1 MDLLV
6 EKGNN
11 KTYLSQLGFLVT
23 SFEEGAPSIA
33 RNSTNIQGRSGSVD
47 FGGWHE
53 SKKVKLEGFY
63 RAEDQYEEETLKE
76 RLFALLSDPEG
87 IYITEMRGE
96 IGQGFERPGETEGE
110 VYEHMMTRP
119 SHKRFYVYASSIEN
133 ELQGNIGGTVL
144 YKMSVEFTTLKLPY
158 GESVPRDLAVNPNV
172 PYYGRN
178 LLTNAGDLSANWD
191 LTNKVSVDNSQK
203 PAVLHYTMTTLTS
216 SSYTI
221 AQQQLND
228 GLLQPSTTYTASFYA
243 KGTGTFLLFCY
254 PSVSTGVSD
263 TRTRIVLTSDY
274 KLYTIT
280 FTTVPNLSGN
290 KNFLITQAYSPS
302 ATDQNTVEAHVYGF
316 KLEKG
321 SAATPWSPSPADPE
335 YNAWYTK
342 IYYNTDNLVIPYA
355 GTVPCN
361 QLEQGFTVEFTAKEG
376 GSGLKI
382 DINGKEFVY
391 DGQVY
396 DGDVLKLSGYEYT
409 KNGLSVVR
417 TTNKAYFKLL
427 PNVNNTLSASLH
439 GTIKVLNFQNLYA

>member
-23 SFEEGAPSIA
+23 SFEEGAPTIA

-133 ELQGNIGGTVL
+133 ELQGNVGGTVL

-158 GESVPRDLAVNPNV
+158 GESVPRDLDVNN
-172 PYYGRN
+172 G
-178 LLTNAGDLSANWD
+178 
-191 LTNKVSVDNSQK
+191 
-203 PAVLHYTMTTLTS
+203 
-216 SSYTI
+216 I
-221 AQQQLND
+221 
-228 GLLQPSTTYTASFYA
+228 
-243 KGTGTFLLFCY
+243 
-254 PSVSTGVSD
+254 
-263 TRTRIVLTSDY
+263 
-274 KLYTIT
+274 
-280 FTTVPNLSGN
+280 
-290 KNFLITQAYSPS
+290 
-302 ATDQNTVEAHVYGF
+302 
-316 KLEKG
+316 
-321 SAATPWSPSPADPE
+321 
-335 YNAWYTK
+335 
-342 IYYNTDNLVIPYA
+342 IPYA
-355 GTVPCN
+355 GTVPCS
-361 QLEQGFTVEFTAKEG
+361 QLEQGFLIEFTAKESS
-376 GSGLKI
+376 GSVII
-382 DINGKEFVY
+382 DLNGTEFKYSGSIVS
-391 DGQVY
+391 
-396 DGDVLKLSGYEYT
+396 GDVLKLSGYEYT
-409 KNGLSVVR
+409 KNDLSVVR
-417 TTNKAYFKLL
+417 ATNKAYFKLL

>member
-23 SFEEGAPSIA
+23 SFEEGSPTIA

-133 ELQGNIGGTVL
+133 EFQGNVGGTVL
-144 YKMSVEFTTLKLPY
+144 YKTSVEFTTLKLPY
-158 GESVPRDLAVNPNV
+158 GESVPRDLDVNN
-172 PYYGRN
+172 G
-178 LLTNAGDLSANWD
+178 
-191 LTNKVSVDNSQK
+191 
-203 PAVLHYTMTTLTS
+203 
-216 SSYTI
+216 I
-221 AQQQLND
+221 
-228 GLLQPSTTYTASFYA
+228 
-243 KGTGTFLLFCY
+243 
-254 PSVSTGVSD
+254 
-263 TRTRIVLTSDY
+263 
-274 KLYTIT
+274 
-280 FTTVPNLSGN
+280 
-290 KNFLITQAYSPS
+290 
-302 ATDQNTVEAHVYGF
+302 
-316 KLEKG
+316 
-321 SAATPWSPSPADPE
+321 
-335 YNAWYTK
+335 
-342 IYYNTDNLVIPYA
+342 IPYS

-361 QLEQGFTVEFTAKEG
+361 QLEQGFSIEFTAKEG

-427 PNVNNTLSASLH
+427 PGVSNTLSASLH
-439 GTIKVLNFQNLYA
+439 GTIKVLDFQNLYA

>member
-23 SFEEGAPSIA
+23 SFEEGAPTIA

-133 ELQGNIGGTVL
+133 ELQGNVGGTVL
-144 YKMSVEFTTLKLPY
+144 YKTSVEFTTLKLPY
-158 GESVPRDLAVNPNV
+158 GESVPRYLDVKPNV
-172 PYYGRN
+172 PYYGKN
-178 LLTNAGDLSANWD
+178 LLTGTKAVKSGVVKAGSQWISGSPINQVSVVGGKTYTYSISMITMGHTGHSSISWLDADKNIISAQAGKDNPWSANGGRF
-191 LTNKVSVDNSQK
+191 TNTFTAPSNAAYANLIPWYFSQ
-203 PAVLHYTMTTLTS
+203 
-216 SSYTI
+216 SYT
-221 AQQQLND
+221 
-228 GLLQPSTTYTASFYA
+228 
-243 KGTGTFLLFCY
+243 
-254 PSVSTGVSD
+254 SD
-263 TRTRIVLTSDY
+263 TNISWNQEKFEAGTS
-274 KLYTIT
+274 
-280 FTTVPNLSGN
+280 
-290 KNFLITQAYSPS
+290 ASPW
-302 ATDQNTVEAHVYGF
+302 
-316 KLEKG
+316 
-321 SAATPWSPSPADPE
+321 TPAPEDPE
-335 YNAWYTK
+335 YNQWYINT
-342 IYYNTDNLVIPYA
+342 YYNTDNLVIPYA
-355 GTVPCN
+355 GTVPCS
-361 QLEQGFTVEFTAKEG
+361 QLEQGFSIEFTAKES
-376 GSGLKI
+376 GSNFKLNV
-382 DINGKEFVY
+382 NGTELTY
-391 DGQVY
+391 NGQVY
-396 DGDVLKLSGYEYT
+396 NGDVLKLSGYEYT

-417 TTNKAYFKLL
+417 STNKAYFKLL
-427 PNVNNTLSASLH
+427 PNVTNTLSASLH

>member
-23 SFEEGAPSIA
+23 SFEEGAPTIA

-133 ELQGNIGGTVL
+133 EFQGNVGGTVL

-158 GESVPRDLAVNPNV
+158 GESVPRDLDVKPSV
-172 PYYGRN
+172 PYYSEN
-178 LLTNAGDLSANWD
+178 LALGTSTPVVTVGNGGTNQAFI
-191 LTNKVSVDNSQK
+191 
-203 PAVLHYTMTTLTS
+203 
-216 SSYTI
+216 SYSMSGVIPEGTI
-221 AQQQLND
+221 LVVNCNVE
-228 GLLQPSTTYTASFYA
+228 STD
-243 KGTGTFLLFCY
+243 GTGTFIFQPYGSDSGSTWQQWTHGSLKKGSQKVTATFVSQGNIARFY
-254 PSVSTGVSD
+254 PRFDNATG
-263 TRTRIVLTSDY
+263 
-274 KLYTIT
+274 TIT
-280 FTTVPNLSGN
+280 ISDF
-290 KNFLITQAYSPS
+290 II
-302 ATDQNTVEAHVYGF
+302 
-316 KLEKG
+316 
-321 SAATPWSPSPADPE
+321 SAAPSPWSPAPADPG
-335 YNAWYTK
+335 YNKWYIKT
-342 IYYNTDNLVIPYA
+342 YYNTKNIVIPYA
-355 GTVPCN
+355 GTVPCS

-376 GSGLKI
+376 GSGLSVYLDWTKLTY
-382 DINGKEFVY
+382 NGKINS
-391 DGQVY
+391 
-396 DGDVLKLSGYEYT
+396 GDVFKFSGYEYT
-409 KNGLSVVR
+409 KNGVSIVKD
-417 TTNKAYFKLL
+417 TNKAYFKLF
-427 PNVNNTLSASLH
+427 PGIANKISSSLA
-439 GTIKVLNFQNLYA
+439 GTIRILGFQELYA

>member
-23 SFEEGAPSIA
+23 SFEEGAPTIA

-133 ELQGNIGGTVL
+133 ELQGNVGGTVL
-144 YKMSVEFTTLKLPY
+144 YKTSVEFTTLKLPY
-158 GESVPRDLAVNPNV
+158 GESVPRDLDIKPNV

-178 LLTNAGDLSANWD
+178 LLKGTKAVKTGVVKAGSQWISGSPI
-191 LTNKVSVDNSQK
+191 TQVSVVGGETYTYSISMVTMGHTGHSSISWLDADKNIISSQAGK
-203 PAVLHYTMTTLTS
+203 NNQWAANGGRFTNTFTAPSNAVYANLIPWYFS
-216 SSYTI
+216 QSYT
-221 AQQQLND
+221 
-228 GLLQPSTTYTASFYA
+228 
-243 KGTGTFLLFCY
+243 
-254 PSVSTGVSD
+254 SD
-263 TRTRIVLTSDY
+263 TNISWNQEKFEVGTS
-274 KLYTIT
+274 
-280 FTTVPNLSGN
+280 
-290 KNFLITQAYSPS
+290 ASPW
-302 ATDQNTVEAHVYGF
+302 T
-316 KLEKG
+316 
-321 SAATPWSPSPADPE
+321 PSPEDPE
-335 YNAWYTK
+335 YNAWHTK

-355 GTVPCN
+355 GTVPCS
-361 QLEQGFTVEFTAKEG
+361 QLEQGFAIEFTAKES
-376 GSGLKI
+376 GSNLR
-382 DINGKEFVY
+382 INVNGTEFAY
-391 DGQVY
+391 SGQVY
-396 DGDVLKLSGYEYT
+396 NGDVLKLSGYEYT
-409 KNGLSVVR
+409 NNDLSVVR
-417 TTNKAYFKLL
+417 ATNKAYFKLL
-427 PNVNNTLSASLH
+427 PNVTNTLSASLH

>member
-23 SFEEGAPSIA
+23 SFEEGAPAIA
-33 RNSTNIQGRSGSVD
+33 RNSTNIQGRNGSVD

-119 SHKRFYVYASSIEN
+119 GHKRFYVYASSIEN
-133 ELQGNIGGTVL
+133 EFQGNVGGTVL

-158 GESVPRDLAVNPNV
+158 GESVPRDLDVKHNV

-178 LLTNAGDLSANWD
+178 LFRGYPTNSKMRVNKNNTYYYEYPFIQLGTRILLKPNTEYTLAWD
-191 LTNKVSVDNSQK
+191 YAIISGGMDSTETVSVGRGNEQSNYAIDVKTVAISTK
-203 PAVLHYTMTTLTS
+203 KI
-216 SSYTI
+216 TI
-221 AQQQLND
+221 KT
-228 GLLQPSTTYTASFYA
+228 PS
-243 KGTGTFLLFCY
+243 
-254 PSVSTGVSD
+254 D
-263 TRTRIVLTSDY
+263 ISDY
-274 KLYTIT
+274 PYFAIQFSRTVVP
-280 FTTVPNLSGN
+280 TTSVIDYWDISIREGNINSG
-290 KNFLITQAYSPS
+290 
-302 ATDQNTVEAHVYGF
+302 
-316 KLEKG
+316 
-321 SAATPWSPSPADPE
+321 WSPAPEDPE
-335 YNAWYTK
+335 YNQWYLNT
-342 IYYNTDNLVIPYA
+342 YYNTDNLVIPYA
-355 GTVPCN
+355 GTVPCS
-361 QLEQGFTVEFTAKEG
+361 QLEQGFSIEFTAKES
-376 GSGLKI
+376 GSNFKLNV
-382 DINGKEFVY
+382 NGTELTY
-391 DGQVY
+391 NGQVY
-396 DGDVLKLSGYEYT
+396 NGDVLKLSGYEYT

-417 TTNKAYFKLL
+417 STNKAYFKLL
-427 PNVNNTLSASLH
+427 PNVANTLSASLH

>member
-23 SFEEGAPSIA
+23 SFEEGAPTIA

-133 ELQGNIGGTVL
+133 ELQGNVGGTVL

-158 GESVPRDLAVNPNV
+158 GESVPRDLDIKPNV
-172 PYYGRN
+172 TYIGDN
-178 LLTNAGDLSANWD
+178 LYTDTKNF
-191 LTNKVSVDNSQK
+191 DNLESWYTSNYWTK
-203 PAVLHYTMTTLTS
+203 TTDTYKGLAVLQTTSNWKGLSQYIQVKKGDILTYSVYAKNISGTGNSNIYWALSTSPEGSYSSATS
-216 SSYTI
+216 SPT
-221 AQQQLND
+221 N
-228 GLLQPSTTYTASFYA
+228 STVAITDSWQRVS
-243 KGTGTFLLFCY
+243 GTT
-254 PSVSTGVSD
+254 VA
-263 TRTRIVLTSDY
+263 TSDGY
-274 KLYTIT
+274 LRPRLERSDGNTNT
-280 FTTVPNLSGN
+280 LQVSG
-290 KNFLITQAYSPS
+290 I
-302 ATDQNTVEAHVYGF
+302 

-321 SAATPWSPSPADPE
+321 SVATDWCPAPVDRE

-342 IYYNTDNLVIPYA
+342 IYYNTENLVIPYA

-409 KNGLSVVR
+409 KNGFSVVR
-417 TTNKAYFKLL
+417 TTNKAYFELL

>member
-23 SFEEGAPSIA
+23 SFEEGAPTIA

-158 GESVPRDLAVNPNV
+158 GESVPRDLDIKPNV

-178 LLTNAGDLSANWD
+178 LYLNSKTIKDSYIKYGDLTVTIDPFNSD
-191 LTNKVSVDNSQK
+191 TNMWHIVAPQVTGKTVGIYLYGYADDKLQDNSDW
-203 PAVLHYTMTTLTS
+203 
-216 SSYTI
+216 SYS
-221 AQQQLND
+221 AD
-228 GLLQPSTTYTASFYA
+228 V
-243 KGTGTFLLFCY
+243 KGTGNIYMFGIDGGSKNPLIGTIG
-254 PSVSTGVSD
+254 SEWSRISQTGQIGNPNHKTLVMYFD
-263 TRTRIVLTSDY
+263 TNISALDVY
-274 KLYTIT
+274 IKL
-280 FTTVPNLSGN
+280 P
-290 KNFLITQAYSPS
+290 
-302 ATDQNTVEAHVYGF
+302 
-316 KLEKG
+316 KLEIGKI
-321 SAATPWSPSPADPE
+321 STPWSLAPEDPE
-335 YNAWYTK
+335 YNAWYTNT
-342 IYYNTDNLVIPYA
+342 YYKTDNLVIPYA

-361 QLEQGFTVEFTAKEG
+361 QLEQGFTIEFTAKEG

-382 DINGKEFVY
+382 DINGKELVY

>member
-23 SFEEGAPSIA
+23 SFEEGAPTIA

-133 ELQGNIGGTVL
+133 EFQGNVGGTVL

-158 GESVPRDLAVNPNV
+158 GESVPRDLDFKPNV
-172 PYYGRN
+172 PYYSENLVTGTSSELKSYTGSGWGNSPVSPASGKYGAGRYYASAYIENTTPVGMRIYVSVYGDDDNFVRN
-178 LLTNAGDLSANWD
+178 LYGETIPAGQSGISSATFD
-191 LTNKVSVDNSQK
+191 ISEGQSFASAFV
-203 PAVLHYTMTTLTS
+203 
-216 SSYTI
+216 
-221 AQQQLND
+221 
-228 GLLQPSTTYTASFYA
+228 GFTASQTESCTY
-243 KGTGTFLLFCY
+243 KY
-254 PSVSTGVSD
+254 KEMMIK
-263 TRTRIVLTSDY
+263 RT
-274 KLYTIT
+274 
-280 FTTVPNLSGN
+280 
-290 KNFLITQAYSPS
+290 
-302 ATDQNTVEAHVYGF
+302 
-316 KLEKG
+316 
-321 SAATPWSPSPADPE
+321 PSPWTPAPSDSG
-335 YNAWYTK
+335 YNEWYLDT
-342 IYYNTDNLVIPYA
+342 YYNTDNLVIPYA

-361 QLEQGFTVEFTAKEG
+361 QLEQGFAIEFTAKEG

-427 PNVNNTLSASLH
+427 PGVSNTLSTSLH
-439 GTIKVLNFQNLYA
+439 GTIKVLDFQNLYA

>member
-23 SFEEGAPSIA
+23 SFEEGAPTIA

-133 ELQGNIGGTVL
+133 ELQGNVGGTVL
-144 YKMSVEFTTLKLPY
+144 YKTSVEFTTLKLPY
-158 GESVPRDLAVNPNV
+158 GESVPRDLDIKPNV

-178 LLTNAGDLSANWD
+178 LLTGTKAVKTGVVKAGSQWISGSSLAQ
-191 LTNKVSVDNSQK
+191 VSVVGGKTYTYSISMITMGHTGHSSISWLDADKNIISAQAGKDNPWAANGGRFTNTFTAPNNAAYANLIPWYFSQ
-203 PAVLHYTMTTLTS
+203 
-216 SSYTI
+216 SYT
-221 AQQQLND
+221 
-228 GLLQPSTTYTASFYA
+228 
-243 KGTGTFLLFCY
+243 
-254 PSVSTGVSD
+254 SD
-263 TRTRIVLTSDY
+263 TNISWNREKFEAGTS
-274 KLYTIT
+274 
-280 FTTVPNLSGN
+280 
-290 KNFLITQAYSPS
+290 ASPW
-302 ATDQNTVEAHVYGF
+302 
-316 KLEKG
+316 
-321 SAATPWSPSPADPE
+321 TPAPEDPE
-335 YNAWYTK
+335 YNQWYINT
-342 IYYNTDNLVIPYA
+342 YYNTDNLVIPYA
-355 GTVPCN
+355 GTVPCS
-361 QLEQGFTVEFTAKEG
+361 QLEQGFSIEFTAKES
-376 GSGLKI
+376 GSNFKLN
-382 DINGKEFVY
+382 INGTEFAY
-391 DGQVY
+391 NGQVY
-396 DGDVLKLSGYEYT
+396 NGDVLKLSGYEYT

-417 TTNKAYFKLL
+417 STNKAYFKLL
-427 PNVNNTLSASLH
+427 PNVTNTLSASLH

>member
-23 SFEEGAPSIA
+23 SFEEGAPTIA

-133 ELQGNIGGTVL
+133 ELQGNVGGTVL

-158 GESVPRDLAVNPNV
+158 GESVPRDLDIKPNV
-172 PYYGRN
+172 PYYGDN
-178 LLTNAGDLSANWD
+178 LLTGTSSDLQTAPDSPSR
-191 LTNKVSVDNSQK
+191 LTGGYIHIFSPDELSTISVNKFTVSVFIHNTTKFTVNLVIWTDVSGFIVGTDV
-203 PAVLHYTMTTLTS
+203 PAGT
-216 SSYTI
+216 
-221 AQQQLND
+221 D
-228 GLLQPSTTYTASFYA
+228 GYS
-243 KGTGTFLLFCY
+243 
-254 PSVSTGVSD
+254 
-263 TRTRIVLTSDY
+263 
-274 KLYTIT
+274 TIT
-280 FTTVPNLSGN
+280 AYNIVSNIARGDINIRAYTKNVAISGV
-290 KNFLITQAYSPS
+290 KYKEL
-302 ATDQNTVEAHVYGF
+302 

-321 SAATPWSPSPADPE
+321 SKATPWSPAPSE
-335 YNAWYTK
+335 QKYNKWYLDT
-342 IYYNTDNLVIPYA
+342 YYNTDNLIIPYS

-361 QLEQGFTVEFTAKEG
+361 QLEQGFAVEFTAKEA
-376 GSGLKI
+376 GSRLAI
-382 DINGKEFVY
+382 DVNGTELTY
-391 DGQVY
+391 NGQVY
-396 DGDVLKLSGYEYT
+396 NGDILKLSGYEYT
-409 KNGLSVVR
+409 KNGLSIVR
-417 TTNKAYFKLL
+417 STNKAYFKLL
-427 PNVNNTLSASLH
+427 PGVSNTLSSSLH
-439 GTIKVLNFQNLYA
+439 GTIKVLNLQNLYA

>member
-23 SFEEGAPSIA
+23 SFEEEAPTIA

-133 ELQGNIGGTVL
+133 ELQGNVGGTVL
-144 YKMSVEFTTLKLPY
+144 YKTSVEFTTLKLPY
-158 GESVPRDLAVNPNV
+158 GESVPRDLDVKPNV
-172 PYYGRN
+172 PYYSENLIVRTSSELKSYTGSGWGSSPASPASGTYGAGKYYASTYVENTTPAAVNVYVKVEGRVGN
-178 LLTNAGDLSANWD
+178 FSGTAIPAGKSGVISFTFDILDGQS
-191 LTNKVSVDNSQK
+191 
-203 PAVLHYTMTTLTS
+203 LTS
-216 SSYTI
+216 MWVGFTSPQTESYTYKYKEMMI
-221 AQQQLND
+221 
-228 GLLQPSTTYTASFYA
+228 
-243 KGTGTFLLFCY
+243 
-254 PSVSTGVSD
+254 
-263 TRTRIVLTSDY
+263 TRT
-274 KLYTIT
+274 
-280 FTTVPNLSGN
+280 
-290 KNFLITQAYSPS
+290 PS
-302 ATDQNTVEAHVYGF
+302 
-316 KLEKG
+316 
-321 SAATPWSPSPADPE
+321 PWSPSPTDTG
-335 YNAWYTK
+335 YNKWYLNT
-342 IYYNTDNLVIPYA
+342 YYKTDNLVIPYA
-355 GTVPCN
+355 GTVPCS
-361 QLEQGFTVEFTAKEG
+361 QLEQGFAIEFTAKEG

>member
-23 SFEEGAPSIA
+23 SFEEGAPTIA

-119 SHKRFYVYASSIEN
+119 SHKRFYVYTSSVEN
-133 ELQGNIGGTVL
+133 ELQGNVGGTVL
-144 YKMSVEFTTLKLPY
+144 YKMSVEFTTLNLPY
-158 GESVPRDLAVNPNV
+158 GESVPRDLDVKPNV
-172 PYYGRN
+172 PYYSEN
-178 LLTNAGDLSANWD
+178 LIVRTSNELKSYTGSGWGSSPAANASGTYSAGKYYAAAYVEN
-191 LTNKVSVDNSQK
+191 TTPVAVNVYVKVEGHVGNFSGTAI
-203 PAVLHYTMTTLTS
+203 PAGQSGVISFTFDILDGQSLTS
-216 SSYTI
+216 MWVGFTSSQTESYTYKYKEMMI
-221 AQQQLND
+221 
-228 GLLQPSTTYTASFYA
+228 
-243 KGTGTFLLFCY
+243 
-254 PSVSTGVSD
+254 
-263 TRTRIVLTSDY
+263 TRT
-274 KLYTIT
+274 
-280 FTTVPNLSGN
+280 
-290 KNFLITQAYSPS
+290 PS
-302 ATDQNTVEAHVYGF
+302 
-316 KLEKG
+316 
-321 SAATPWSPSPADPE
+321 PWSPSPTDAG
-335 YNAWYTK
+335 YNKWYLDT
-342 IYYNTDNLVIPYA
+342 YYKTDNLVIPYA
-355 GTVPCN
+355 GTVTCS
-361 QLEQGFTVEFTAKEG
+361 QLEQGFAIEFTAKEG

-396 DGDVLKLSGYEYT
+396 NGDVLKLSGYEYT
-409 KNGLSVVR
+409 KNGLSIVR
-417 TTNKAYFKLL
+417 TTNKAHFKLL
-427 PNVNNTLSASLH
+427 PNVTNTLSANLH
-439 GTIKVLNFQNLYA
+439 GTIKVLNFKNLYA

>member
-23 SFEEGAPSIA
+23 SFEEGAPTIA

-133 ELQGNIGGTVL
+133 ELQGNVGGTVL
-144 YKMSVEFTTLKLPY
+144 YKTSVEFTTLKLPY
-158 GESVPRDLAVNPNV
+158 GESVPRDLDVKLNA
-172 PYYGRN
+172 PYYGTN
-178 LLTNAGDLSANWD
+178 LLTGTGYHTVTGSNAYGYLSNETIDDL
-191 LTNKVSVDNSQK
+191 LTLFKGLEGQTVTVSVDYKYSGFIAGSGRNRLGWESSIIADSISRFGQW
-203 PAVLHYTMTTLTS
+203 HYPNNDSGSGRMSSTFEVPKNITS
-216 SSYTI
+216 LEESMGYIQFS
-221 AQQQLND
+221 
-228 GLLQPSTTYTASFYA
+228 GS
-243 KGTGTFLLFCY
+243 GTGT
-254 PSVSTGVSD
+254 
-263 TRTRIVLTSDY
+263 
-274 KLYTIT
+274 
-280 FTTVPNLSGN
+280 LSH
-290 KNFLITQAYSPS
+290 L
-302 ATDQNTVEAHVYGF
+302 

-321 SAATPWSPSPADPE
+321 NTPTPWTPAPEDQE
-335 YNAWYTK
+335 YNKWYLDT
-342 IYYNTDNLVIPYA
+342 YYNTDNLVIPYA

-409 KNGLSVVR
+409 KNGFSVVR
-417 TTNKAYFKLL
+417 TTNKAYFELL

>member
-6 EKGNN
+6 EKGNS

-23 SFEEGAPSIA
+23 SFEEGAPTIA

-110 VYEHMMTRP
+110 AYEHMMTRP

-133 ELQGNIGGTVL
+133 ELQGNVGGTVL

-158 GESVPRDLAVNPNV
+158 GESVPRDLDVKLNV

-178 LLTNAGDLSANWD
+178 LLKNTGNLSSTSTTTSWATLFNSSQIYD
-191 LTNKVSVDNSQK
+191 SGIKSISGVSAMVFSFNVYVPLDAVVGSTIPIQFKGQNSQ
-203 PAVLHYTMTTLTS
+203 ATNTGGDEWNTLVGKNN
-216 SSYTI
+216 YAIKQDDLGKTI
-221 AQQQLND
+221 RASISIQKYSNYQSFDTALAD
-228 GLLQPSTTYTASFYA
+228 TAS
-243 KGTGTFLLFCY
+243 
-254 PSVSTGVSD
+254 
-263 TRTRIVLTSDY
+263 IVIRQNSNIPGY
-274 KLYTIT
+274 VYSKL
-280 FTTVPNLSGN
+280 
-290 KNFLITQAYSPS
+290 
-302 ATDQNTVEAHVYGF
+302 
-316 KLEKG
+316 KLETG
-321 SAATPWSPSPADPE
+321 SKVTPWSPAPKDPE

-355 GTVPCN
+355 GTVLCN
-361 QLEQGFTVEFTAKEG
+361 QLEQGFTVEFTAKES
-376 GSGLKI
+376 GSNFKLNV
-382 DINGKEFVY
+382 NGTELTY
-391 DGQVY
+391 NGQVY
-396 DGDVLKLSGYEYT
+396 NGDVLKLSGYEYT

-417 TTNKAYFKLL
+417 ATNKAYFKLL
-427 PNVNNTLSASLH
+427 PNVTNTLSSNLH